1 MLMCKLMYVLNTE
14 NDIFYIFTYDTCNKV
29 NFITSCYYDSLLA
42 INMIAW
48 DPLTVSPSHADRPV
62 RREVSGEIY
71 MGIESVTSL

>member
-1 MLMCKLMYVLNTE
+1 MCKLMYVLNTE
-14 NDIFYIFTYDTCNKV
+14 NDINYIFTYDTYNNV

-62 RREVSGEIY
+62 QRGVRSAGKYIWVLK
-71 MGIESVTSL
+71 V